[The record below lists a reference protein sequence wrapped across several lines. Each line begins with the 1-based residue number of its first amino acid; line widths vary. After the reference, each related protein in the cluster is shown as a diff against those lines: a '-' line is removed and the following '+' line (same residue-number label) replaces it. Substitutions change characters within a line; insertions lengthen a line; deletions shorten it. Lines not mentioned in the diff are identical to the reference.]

1 MIEKSLYIR
10 YHPSSPFRIPYTKN
24 IMSGD
29 LDIIEEKNF
38 QQDKCFNIT
47 SIFTQMVCILDF
59 GLVALVLEY
68 KDGSFIVYLTL
79 ENMGLEKWVS
89 KAKKFRLSSYG
100 WFGNLP

>member
-47 SIFTQMVCILDF
+47 SIFTQMAAILDF

-79 ENMGLEKWVS
+79 ENMGLEKMS
-89 KAKKFRLSSYG
+89 L
-100 WFGNLP
+100 